1 MLPILGEVNAVGVVL
16 EEEDG
21 VKLKNLTFVMITSRK
36 SYKSAL
42 AVARQTVSTITGCGK
57 E

>member
-42 AVARQTVSTITGCGK
+42 AMARQTVSTITGSGK